1 MQHVFVLNHDK
12 KPLSPCKPERARKLL
27 EAGRAA
33 VYRIYPFTLIMNGQV
48 DAGPSPEFVL
58 KFDPGSKTTGIAI
71 VRNDKEG
78 PVVVWGAE
86 LSHKG
91 YPITESLLKRKAIR
105 RGRRNRNTR
114 YRHPKFA
121 AGVDA
126 TSARPAGWVAPSIRS
141 RLNNMEAWF
150 IKLFNLCPIS
160 HVATEVV
167 RFDMQLMEN
176 AEINGVE
183 YQQGELQGYEV
194 REYLLEKF
202 NRQCAY
208 CGAQNTPLEIEHIT
222 PKSRGGSNRVTNLT
236 LACQPCNQR
245 KGNQTAEEFGHPN
258 VQALAKRP
266 LKDAAAV
273 NIIRWKIY
281 EILQSTGLP
290 VEVGSGGRTK
300 FNRTKQG
307 YPKAHWIDAACVG
320 VSGAKVYV
328 PMALNPLLISAVGRG
343 SRQATRV
350 NKYGFP
356 VAKAKDKR
364 KRANGGFAT
373 GDIVRIDIPKGKW
386 TGIHIGRVTVGSSRE
401 ARVSDVPRLSI
412 PKSATVK
419 VLQYND
425 GYRFGSKI

>member
-27 EAGRAA
+27 DAGRAA
-33 VYRIYPFTLIMNGQV
+33 VYRMHPFTLIMNDQIS
-48 DAGPSPEFVL
+48 AGPSPEFVL

-91 YPITESLLKRKAIR
+91 YMITVSLLKRKAIR

-114 YRHPKFA
+114 YRRPKFS
-121 AGVDA
+121 AGIAA

-141 RLNNMEAWF
+141 RLKNMEAWF

-160 HVATEVV
+160 SLATEVV

-176 AEINGVE
+176 AEISGVE
-183 YQQGELQGYEV
+183 YQQGELAGYEV

-202 NRQCAY
+202 DHKCAY
-208 CGAQNTPLEIEHIT
+208 CKAKDCPLEIEHIT
-222 PKSRGGSNRVTNLT
+222 PKSRGGSNRVANLT
-236 LACQPCNQR
+236 LACNSCNQR
-245 KGNQTAEEFGHPN
+245 KGSQTAAEFGHPS
-258 VQALAKRP
+258 VQALAKEP

-281 EILQSTGLP
+281 EMLQCTGLP
-290 VEVGSGGRTK
+290 VEFGSGGRTK
-300 FNRTKQG
+300 FNRIRQG

-320 VSGAKVYV
+320 ESGASVYV
-328 PMALNPLLISAVGRG
+328 PLSLKPLSINAVGRG
-343 SRQATRV
+343 GRQATRV

-356 VAKAKDKR
+356 IAKAKDKR
-364 KRANGGFAT
+364 KRANGFAT
-373 GDIVRIDIPKGKW
+373 GDVVRIDIPKGKW
-386 TGIHIGRVTVGSSRE
+386 AGTHIGRVTAGSSRE
-401 ARVSDVPRLSI
+401 ARVADVPRLSI
-412 PKSATVK
+412 PKAATVK

-425 GYRFGSKI
+425 GYRYG